1 MLADRSVEAELEAVR
16 EHAQLLR
23 QLGAKVMVYGECGQL
38 PGETPL
44 DEPISLSPPLSR
56 VSLAAYC
63 HKLNTLLTCCCATM
77 TSSWPITII

>member
-38 PGETPL
+38 PCETPL
-44 DEPISLSPPLSR
+44 DEPISPR
-56 VSLAAYC
+56 RR
-63 HKLNTLLTCCCATM
+63 
-77 TSSWPITII
+77 

>member
-38 PGETPL
+38 QVKPRL
-44 DEPISLSPPLSR
+44 MSLFRSR
-56 VSLAAYC
+56 RR
-63 HKLNTLLTCCCATM
+63 
-77 TSSWPITII
+77 